1 MNDHFNYGFYS
12 SKEARDTE
20 KQIETTEIP
29 SKKNENKQSWVDSV
43 LTCIKP
49 VLGLINRDFH
59 SLDDVRGDNSWEIP
73 FEIISDLEWLGE
85 Y

>member
-1 MNDHFNYGFYS
+1 M
-12 SKEARDTE
+12 KESE
-20 KQIETTEIP
+20 KQIEPTP
-29 SKKNENKQSWVDSV
+29 SKKSENKQTWVDSV

-73 FEIISDLEWLGE
+73 FEIISDLEWLGSGAQGTLGIDFFLKIF
-85 Y
+85 